1 MEERKSIEERKS
13 LFTTLFTSTF
23 YLSAFTFGGGYVIV
37 PLMEKKFVEELGW
50 ITEDEMLD
58 LVAIG
63 QSSPGPL
70 AVNTSI
76 LIGYRMAG
84 FMGGLITALGTV
96 LPPLIIMTLVSY
108 VYLAIRDNALVN
120 NLLLGMQAGVAA
132 IIVNVV
138 YNMAARIVKQRKIVP
153 IIVMIVSLVFGVIL
167 DVNILYI
174 LAFAAIVGGISTYTE
189 MIQESKKYREERR
202 GS

>member
-1 MEERKSIEERKS
+1 MEEKKEQKS
-13 LFTTLFTSTF
+13 LYKTLFTSTF

-37 PLMEKKFVEELGW
+37 PLMEEKFVEELGW
-50 ITEDEMLD
+50 INEDEMLD

-70 AVNTSI
+70 AINTSI

-84 FMGGLITALGTV
+84 FMGALVTTLGTV
-96 LPPLIIMTLVSY
+96 LPPFLIMSIVS
-108 VYLAIRDNALVN
+108 VIYLAIRDNVLVN

-138 YNMAARIVKQRKIVP
+138 YSMAARIVKQKKIVP
-153 IIVMIVSLVFGVIL
+153 IIVMIIALIGGVIL
-167 DVNILYI
+167 KVNILYI
-174 LAFAAIVGGISTYTE
+174 LAFAGIVGGITTYTD
-189 MIQESKKYREERR
+189 MIRSSKEYKERR
-202 GS
+202 NP

>member
-1 MEERKSIEERKS
+1 MKEKKEQKS
-13 LFTTLFTSTF
+13 LYKTLFTSTF

-37 PLMEKKFVEELGW
+37 PLMEEKFVENLGW
-50 ITEDEMLD
+50 IDEDEMLD

-63 QSSPGPL
+63 QSAPGPL

-84 FMGGLITALGTV
+84 FMGALVTALGTV
-96 LPPLIIMTLVSY
+96 LPPLLIMSVVS
-108 VYLAIRDNALVN
+108 VIYLAIRDNILIN

-138 YNMAARIVKQRKIVP
+138 FSMASRIVKQKKIVP
-153 IIVMIVSLVFGVIL
+153 IIVMAIALIAGVIL
-167 DVNILYI
+167 KVNILYI
-174 LAFAAIVGGISTYTE
+174 LAFAAIVGGITTYMD
-189 MIQESKKYREERR
+189 MIRSSKEYKERR
-202 GS
+202 SN